1 MKNRQPISQETIPIV
16 HGSTYTERSYD
27 SNDRVVDVVF
37 TQANMEQTIDIPLAE
52 GVAPAS
58 FEVISSNGSCYA
70 TAEMKARWTPNKI
83 FLKSSL
89 ANNNCKIR
97 IKL

>member
-1 MKNRQPISQETIPIV
+1 MQNRQPIKTETIPIV

-27 SNDRVVDVVF
+27 SNDRIVDVVF
-37 TQANMEQTIDIPLAE
+37 TQANTEIAVDIPLAE
-52 GVAPAS
+52 NVAPAS
-58 FEVISSNGSCYA
+58 FEVISGQGVYC
-70 TAEMKARWTPNKI
+70 TEEQKARWTPNKI

-97 IKL
+97 VKY